1 MQITQCPDC
10 HTAFKV
16 TPEHLAVA
24 NGWVRCGRCG
34 AVFEALK
41 HSASEQDEDTTPAKQ
56 PQRAEEPTPGPS
68 QTPSQ
73 TPSPSQTPAPSQ
85 TTPLTPTNVPA
96 AAPKNDIDA
105 FHDSLMNFVPGMLSG
120 DAPGHS
126 SHTSPSSHESD
137 AEQASRAV
145 AAHAFVNA
153 SANVAARRT
162 SVRRAWWWLV
172 LSGVLGLGLAL
183 QSVLWHRNILVA
195 QEPALEGLIEGLC
208 APFGCEWHWPQTLD
222 AVQIENS
229 SFTENADG
237 TYRLQ
242 LRLKNT
248 QHHAVA
254 MPLLELTLTD
264 ERDEVVLRRV
274 FQPSE
279 LGLKDHLAA
288 LRDARS
294 TLNFDLDDNL
304 KPRVVGFRALI
315 FYP

>member
-1 MQITQCPDC
+1 MQITQCPEC

-16 TPEHLAVA
+16 SPEHLAVA

-34 AVFEALK
+34 GVFEALL
-41 HSASEQDEDTTPAKQ
+41 HLESDEASEVAIAHEQNALGADTAAQAVLSRSAENTDTDADKPTRAK
-56 PQRAEEPTPGPS
+56 RETATGS
-68 QTPSQ
+68 
-73 TPSPSQTPAPSQ
+73 
-85 TTPLTPTNVPA
+85 TTQPA
-96 AAPKNDIDA
+96 ASDIDA
-105 FHDSLMNFVPGMLSG
+105 FHDSLLSFVPGGMRASKSSASNVNDQANG
-120 DAPGHS
+120 HADA
-126 SHTSPSSHESD
+126 D
-137 AEQASRAV
+137 V
-145 AAHAFVNA
+145 AATAAKA
-153 SANVAARRT
+153 SEQVSAKPVWLWVLAALLT
-162 SVRRAWWWLV
+162 LTGLLQLV
-172 LSGVLGLGLAL
+172 LWNRHV
-183 QSVLWHRNILVA
+183 LVA
-195 QEPALEGLIEGLC
+195 QEPALQGLIEGLC
-208 APFGCEWHWPQTLD
+208 APIGCEWHWPQTLE

-274 FQPSE
+274 FQPQE
-279 LGLKDHLAA
+279 LGLKDHMPA

-304 KPRVVGFRALI
+304 KPRVMGFRALI

>member
-1 MQITQCPDC
+1 MQITQCPEC

-16 TPEHLAVA
+16 SSEHLAVA

-34 AVFEALK
+34 GVFEALL
-41 HSASEQDEDTTPAKQ
+41 HLESDEASEVAIAHGQNALGANTAAQAVVSRSAENTEPHADVPSRAKPDAISQSTTQ
-56 PQRAEEPTPGPS
+56 S
-68 QTPSQ
+68 
-73 TPSPSQTPAPSQ
+73 
-85 TTPLTPTNVPA
+85 A
-96 AAPKNDIDA
+96 ASDIDA
-105 FHDSLMNFVPGMLSG
+105 FHDSLLSFVPGSLHQS
-120 DAPGHS
+120 
-126 SHTSPSSHESD
+126 TSPSNDVNGNAHSNVTATAASNS
-137 AEQASRAV
+137 EQVSTRPV
-145 AAHAFVNA
+145 WLWLLAALL
-153 SANVAARRT
+153 T
-162 SVRRAWWWLV
+162 LTGLLQLV
-172 LSGVLGLGLAL
+172 LWNRHV
-183 QSVLWHRNILVA
+183 LVA
-195 QEPALEGLIEGLC
+195 QEPALQGLIEGLC
-208 APFGCEWHWPQTLD
+208 APIGCEWHWPQTLE

-274 FQPSE
+274 FQPQE
-279 LGLKDHLAA
+279 LGLKDHMPA

-294 TLNFDLDDNL
+294 TLNFDLDENL
-304 KPRVVGFRALI
+304 KPRVMGFRALI

>member
-1 MQITQCPDC
+1 MQITQCPEC

-16 TPEHLAVA
+16 SSEHLAVA

-34 AVFEALK
+34 GVFEALL
-41 HSASEQDEDTTPAKQ
+41 HLESVEAQEAQEAQVASGHDQNADLVNATAQ
-56 PQRAEEPTPGPS
+56 SPT
-68 QTPSQ
+68 Q
-73 TPSPSQTPAPSQ
+73 
-85 TTPLTPTNVPA
+85 PA
-96 AAPKNDIDA
+96 ASDIDA
-105 FHDSLMNFVPGMLSG
+105 FHDSLMTFVPGSLHQS
-120 DAPGHS
+120 
-126 SHTSPSSHESD
+126 TSPLSD
-137 AEQASRAV
+137 SNDIENLDV
-145 AAHAFVNA
+145 PAHAAAKA
-153 SANVAARRT
+153 SEQVSTQPVWLWLLAALLT
-162 SVRRAWWWLV
+162 LTGLLQLV
-172 LSGVLGLGLAL
+172 LWNRHV
-183 QSVLWHRNILVA
+183 LVA
-195 QEPALEGLIEGLC
+195 QEPALQGLIEGLC
-208 APFGCEWHWPQTLD
+208 APIGCEWHWPKTLE

-274 FQPSE
+274 FQPQE
-279 LGLKDHLAA
+279 LGLRDHMPA

-304 KPRVVGFRALI
+304 KPRVMGFRALI

>member
-1 MQITQCPDC
+1 MQITQCPEC

-16 TPEHLAVA
+16 SSEHLAVA

-34 AVFEALK
+34 GVFEALL
-41 HSASEQDEDTTPAKQ
+41 HLESDEASEVAIAHDQNALSANTAAQAVVSRSAENTETHADMPSRAKTDAISQSTTQ
-56 PQRAEEPTPGPS
+56 S
-68 QTPSQ
+68 
-73 TPSPSQTPAPSQ
+73 
-85 TTPLTPTNVPA
+85 A
-96 AAPKNDIDA
+96 ASDIDA
-105 FHDSLMNFVPGMLSG
+105 FHNSLLSFVPGSLHQS
-120 DAPGHS
+120 
-126 SHTSPSSHESD
+126 TSPSNDVNGNAHSNVTAASNS
-137 AEQASRAV
+137 EQVSAQPVWLWVLAAV
-145 AAHAFVNA
+145 L
-153 SANVAARRT
+153 T
-162 SVRRAWWWLV
+162 LTGLLQLV
-172 LSGVLGLGLAL
+172 LWNRHV
-183 QSVLWHRNILVA
+183 LVA
-195 QEPALEGLIEGLC
+195 QEPALQGLIEGLC
-208 APFGCEWHWPQTLD
+208 APIGCEWHWPQTLE

-274 FQPSE
+274 FQPQE
-279 LGLKDHLAA
+279 LGLKDHMPA

-304 KPRVVGFRALI
+304 KPRVMGFRALI

>member
-1 MQITQCPDC
+1 MQITQCPEC

-16 TPEHLAVA
+16 SPEHLAVA

-34 AVFEALK
+34 GVFEALL
-41 HSASEQDEDTTPAKQ
+41 HLESEDTQEAQAANGHDQNAVVANAATQ
-56 PQRAEEPTPGPS
+56 SPT
-68 QTPSQ
+68 Q
-73 TPSPSQTPAPSQ
+73 
-85 TTPLTPTNVPA
+85 PA
-96 AAPKNDIDA
+96 ASDIDA
-105 FHDSLMNFVPGMLSG
+105 FHDSLLSFVPGSLRTNK
-120 DAPGHS
+120 S
-126 SHTSPSSHESD
+126 STSD
-137 AEQASRAV
+137 AN
-145 AAHAFVNA
+145 AHANA
-153 SANVAARRT
+153 NANVAATAASNSEQVSTRPVWLWLLAALLT
-162 SVRRAWWWLV
+162 LTGLLQLV
-172 LSGVLGLGLAL
+172 LWNRHV
-183 QSVLWHRNILVA
+183 LVA
-195 QEPALEGLIEGLC
+195 QEPALQGLIEGLC
-208 APFGCEWHWPQTLD
+208 APIGCEWHWPQTLE

-274 FQPSE
+274 FQPQE
-279 LGLKDHLAA
+279 LGLKDHMPA

-304 KPRVVGFRALI
+304 KPRVMGFRALI

>member
-16 TPEHLAVA
+16 SPEHLAVA

-41 HSASEQDEDTTPAKQ
+41 HNADAQAQMQTEDDESVAQAAAQAAAQATATSPLQTTGLAM
-56 PQRAEEPTPGPS
+56 
-68 QTPSQ
+68 
-73 TPSPSQTPAPSQ
+73 PAPANS
-85 TTPLTPTNVPA
+85 PALTS
-96 AAPKNDIDA
+96 KNDIDD
-105 FHDSLMNFVPGMLSG
+105 FHDSLMNFVPATRTG
-120 DAPGHS
+120 DVPG
-126 SHTSPSSHESD
+126 
-137 AEQASRAV
+137 
-145 AAHAFVNA
+145 NA
-153 SANVAARRT
+153 DHSANAANTAMRRT
-162 SVRRAWWWLV
+162 WWWHV
-172 LSGVLGLGLAL
+172 LSGVLGLVLAL
-183 QSVLWHRNILVA
+183 QAVLWHRNLLVA
-195 QEPALEGLIEGLC
+195 QEPALQGLIEGLC

>member
-1 MQITQCPDC
+1 MQITQCPEC

-16 TPEHLAVA
+16 SPEHLAVA

-34 AVFEALK
+34 GVFEALL
-41 HSASEQDEDTTPAKQ
+41 HLESEDAQEVADGHDFNAVSASTAAQTAVA
-56 PQRAEEPTPGPS
+56 RSAENPEADADKPS
-68 QTPSQ
+68 RTKREAISQ
-73 TPSPSQTPAPSQ
+73 SPIQ
-85 TTPLTPTNVPA
+85 PA
-96 AAPKNDIDA
+96 ASDIDA
-105 FHDSLMNFVPGMLSG
+105 FHDSLLSFVPGGLRANKSR
-120 DAPGHS
+120 
-126 SHTSPSSHESD
+126 TSD
-137 AEQASRAV
+137 AHDQAND
-145 AAHAFVNA
+145 HAD
-153 SANVAARRT
+153 ANVADTAAKASEQVSAHPVWLWLLAALLT
-162 SVRRAWWWLV
+162 LTGLMQLV
-172 LSGVLGLGLAL
+172 LWNRHV
-183 QSVLWHRNILVA
+183 LVA
-195 QEPALEGLIEGLC
+195 QEPALQGLIEGLC
-208 APFGCEWHWPQTLD
+208 APIGCEWHWPQTLE

-274 FQPSE
+274 FQPQE
-279 LGLKDHLAA
+279 LGLKDHMPA

-294 TLNFDLDDNL
+294 TLNFDLDENL
-304 KPRVVGFRALI
+304 KPRVMGFRALI

>member
-1 MQITQCPDC
+1 MQITQCPEC

-16 TPEHLAVA
+16 SPVHLAVA

-34 AVFEALK
+34 GVFEALQ
-41 HSASEQDEDTTPAKQ
+41 HLEPDLDPPMGEAQPTSVASEAATEQANSLATH
-56 PQRAEEPTPGPS
+56 
-68 QTPSQ
+68 
-73 TPSPSQTPAPSQ
+73 
-85 TTPLTPTNVPA
+85 A
-96 AAPKNDIDA
+96 AAGESATGRTLPDASSNDIDA
-105 FHDSLMNFVPGMLSG
+105 FHDSLMSFVPGAITPS
-120 DAPGHS
+120 ATATETPHFS
-126 SHTSPSSHESD
+126 KSTQQTNNTSQP
-137 AEQASRAV
+137 
-145 AAHAFVNA
+145 NG
-153 SANVAARRT
+153 
-162 SVRRAWWWLV
+162 WLWGV
-172 LSGVLGLGLAL
+172 LSGVLSLCLLL
-183 QSVLWHRNILVA
+183 QVVLWNRHMLVA
-195 QEPALEGLIEGLC
+195 QEPAMQGLVEGLC
-208 APFGCEWHWPQTLD
+208 VPFGCEWHWPQSLE

-229 SFTENADG
+229 NFTENADG

-274 FQPSE
+274 FQPE
-279 LGLKDHLAA
+279 ALGLKDHLPA

-294 TLNFDLDDNL
+294 TLHFDLNEDL

>member
-16 TPEHLAVA
+16 SPEHLAVA

-41 HSASEQDEDTTPAKQ
+41 HSASEQDDDPTPATQ
-56 PQRAEEPTPGPS
+56 LQGTQEPTPGPL
-68 QTPSQ
+68 
-73 TPSPSQTPAPSQ
+73 QTPAPSQ
-85 TTPLTPTNVPA
+85 TTTLTPANVPVPA
-96 AAPKNDIDA
+96 PAPASAPKNDIDA
-105 FHDSLMNFVPGMLSG
+105 FHDSLMNFVPGKLAG
-120 DAPGHS
+120 DAAGLS
-126 SHTSPSSHESD
+126 SH
-137 AEQASRAV
+137 ASR
-145 AAHAFVNA
+145 
-153 SANVAARRT
+153 T
-162 SVRRAWWWLV
+162 PVRRAGWWAM
-172 LSGVLGLGLAL
+172 LSAVLGLVLAL
-183 QSVLWHRNILVA
+183 QAVLWHRNILVA
-195 QEPALEGLIEGLC
+195 QEPALQGLIEGLC
-208 APFGCEWHWPQTLD
+208 APLGCEWHWPQTLD

>member
-1 MQITQCPDC
+1 MQITQCPEC

-16 TPEHLAVA
+16 SSEHLAVA

-34 AVFEALK
+34 GVFEALL
-41 HSASEQDEDTTPAKQ
+41 HLESEDAQEAQAANGHDQNAAVANVANSATQS
-56 PQRAEEPTPGPS
+56 PT
-68 QTPSQ
+68 Q
-73 TPSPSQTPAPSQ
+73 
-85 TTPLTPTNVPA
+85 PA
-96 AAPKNDIDA
+96 ASDIDA
-105 FHDSLMNFVPGMLSG
+105 FHDSLLSFVPGGLR
-120 DAPGHS
+120 S
-126 SHTSPSSHESD
+126 SKSRASD
-137 AEQASRAV
+137 ANHQANDHAYANAAATDSKTSEQVDTQPVWLWVLAAV
-145 AAHAFVNA
+145 L
-153 SANVAARRT
+153 T
-162 SVRRAWWWLV
+162 LTGLLQLV
-172 LSGVLGLGLAL
+172 LWNRHV
-183 QSVLWHRNILVA
+183 LVA
-195 QEPALEGLIEGLC
+195 QEPALQGLIEGLC
-208 APFGCEWHWPQTLD
+208 APIGCEWHWPQTLE

-274 FQPSE
+274 FQPQE
-279 LGLKDHLAA
+279 LGLKDHMPA

-294 TLNFDLDDNL
+294 TLNFDLDENL
-304 KPRVVGFRALI
+304 KPRVMGFRALI

>member
-16 TPEHLAVA
+16 SPEHLAVA

-41 HSASEQDEDTTPAKQ
+41 HNADAQAQMQTEDDEPVAQAAAQATANSPLQTTGLAM
-56 PQRAEEPTPGPS
+56 
-68 QTPSQ
+68 
-73 TPSPSQTPAPSQ
+73 PAPANS
-85 TTPLTPTNVPA
+85 PALTS
-96 AAPKNDIDA
+96 KNDIDD
-105 FHDSLMNFVPGMLSG
+105 FHDSLMNFVPATGTG
-120 DAPGHS
+120 DVPG
-126 SHTSPSSHESD
+126 
-137 AEQASRAV
+137 
-145 AAHAFVNA
+145 NA
-153 SANVAARRT
+153 DHSANTANTAMRRT
-162 SVRRAWWWLV
+162 WWWHV
-172 LSGVLGLGLAL
+172 LSGVLGLVLAL
-183 QSVLWHRNILVA
+183 QAVLWHRNLLVA
-195 QEPALEGLIEGLC
+195 QEPALQGLIEGLC

-264 ERDEVVLRRV
+264 ERHEVVLRRV

>member
-1 MQITQCPDC
+1 MQITPCPEC

-16 TPEHLAVA
+16 SSEHLAVA

-34 AVFEALK
+34 GVFEALL
-41 HSASEQDEDTTPAKQ
+41 HLESEDAQEAQAANGHDQSAVVANAATQS
-56 PQRAEEPTPGPS
+56 PT
-68 QTPSQ
+68 Q
-73 TPSPSQTPAPSQ
+73 
-85 TTPLTPTNVPA
+85 PA
-96 AAPKNDIDA
+96 ASDIDA
-105 FHDSLMNFVPGMLSG
+105 FHDSLLSFVPGGLR
-120 DAPGHS
+120 S
-126 SHTSPSSHESD
+126 SKSRASD
-137 AEQASRAV
+137 ANHQANDHAYANAAATDSKTSEQVDTQPVWLWVLAAV
-145 AAHAFVNA
+145 L
-153 SANVAARRT
+153 T
-162 SVRRAWWWLV
+162 LTGLLQLV
-172 LSGVLGLGLAL
+172 LWNRHV
-183 QSVLWHRNILVA
+183 LVA
-195 QEPALEGLIEGLC
+195 QEPALQGLIEGLC
-208 APFGCEWHWPQTLD
+208 APIGCEWHWPQTLE

-274 FQPSE
+274 FQPQE
-279 LGLKDHLAA
+279 LGLKDHMPA

-294 TLNFDLDDNL
+294 TLNFDLDENL
-304 KPRVVGFRALI
+304 KPRVMGFRALI

>member
-1 MQITQCPDC
+1 MQITQCPEC

-16 TPEHLAVA
+16 SSENLAVA

-34 AVFEALK
+34 GVFEALL
-41 HSASEQDEDTTPAKQ
+41 HLESVEAQEAQTANTHDQNVGLVNATAQSTTQ
-56 PQRAEEPTPGPS
+56 
-68 QTPSQ
+68 
-73 TPSPSQTPAPSQ
+73 
-85 TTPLTPTNVPA
+85 PA
-96 AAPKNDIDA
+96 ASDIDA
-105 FHDSLMNFVPGMLSG
+105 FHDSLMTFVPGGMRQS
-120 DAPGHS
+120 
-126 SHTSPSSHESD
+126 TSPLSD
-137 AEQASRAV
+137 SNDMANPDV
-145 AAHAFVNA
+145 PAHAAKA
-153 SANVAARRT
+153 SEQVST
-162 SVRRAWWWLV
+162 QPVWMLV
-172 LSGVLGLGLAL
+172 LAAVLTLTGLL
-183 QSVLWHRNILVA
+183 QLVLWNRHVLVA
-195 QEPALEGLIEGLC
+195 QEPALQGLIEGLC
-208 APFGCEWHWPQTLD
+208 VPIGCEWHWPQTLE

-274 FQPSE
+274 FQPQE
-279 LGLKDHLAA
+279 LGLKDHMPA

-294 TLNFDLDDNL
+294 TLNFDLDENL
-304 KPRVVGFRALI
+304 KPRVMGFRALI

>member
-1 MQITQCPDC
+1 MQITQCPEC

-16 TPEHLAVA
+16 SPEHLAVA

-34 AVFEALK
+34 GVFEALL
-41 HSASEQDEDTTPAKQ
+41 HLDSDEAQKAQVDNAHDQNADVVNATAQSTTQ
-56 PQRAEEPTPGPS
+56 
-68 QTPSQ
+68 
-73 TPSPSQTPAPSQ
+73 
-85 TTPLTPTNVPA
+85 PA
-96 AAPKNDIDA
+96 ASDIDA
-105 FHDSLMNFVPGMLSG
+105 FHDSLMTF
-120 DAPGHS
+120 APGGLRQS
-126 SHTSPSSHESD
+126 TSPSSD
-137 AEQASRAV
+137 ANDIADLDV
-145 AAHAFVNA
+145 
-153 SANVAARRT
+153 SANAASKASEQVSAQPVWLWVLAT
-162 SVRRAWWWLV
+162 LLTLTGLLQLV
-172 LSGVLGLGLAL
+172 LWNRHV
-183 QSVLWHRNILVA
+183 LVA
-195 QEPALEGLIEGLC
+195 QEPALQSLIEGLC
-208 APFGCEWHWPQTLD
+208 APIGCEWHWPQTLE

-264 ERDEVVLRRV
+264 ERDDVVLRRV
-274 FQPSE
+274 FQPEE
-279 LGLKDHLAA
+279 LGLKDHMPA

-304 KPRVVGFRALI
+304 KPRVMGFRALI

>member
-1 MQITQCPDC
+1 MQITQCPEC

-16 TPEHLAVA
+16 SPEHLAVA

-34 AVFEALK
+34 GVFEALL
-41 HSASEQDEDTTPAKQ
+41 HLESDEASEVAIAHEQNALGADMPSRAKPDAISQSTTQ
-56 PQRAEEPTPGPS
+56 
-68 QTPSQ
+68 
-73 TPSPSQTPAPSQ
+73 
-85 TTPLTPTNVPA
+85 PA
-96 AAPKNDIDA
+96 ASDIDA
-105 FHDSLMNFVPGMLSG
+105 FHDSLLSFVPGGMRQS
-120 DAPGHS
+120 
-126 SHTSPSSHESD
+126 TSPSNDVDGNVHSNVTATAASSS
-137 AEQASRAV
+137 EQVSTQPVWLWLLAAV
-145 AAHAFVNA
+145 L
-153 SANVAARRT
+153 T
-162 SVRRAWWWLV
+162 LTGLLQLV
-172 LSGVLGLGLAL
+172 LWNRHV
-183 QSVLWHRNILVA
+183 LVA
-195 QEPALEGLIEGLC
+195 QEPALQGLIEGLC
-208 APFGCEWHWPQTLD
+208 APIGCEWHWPQTLE

-274 FQPSE
+274 FQPQE
-279 LGLKDHLAA
+279 LGLKDHMPA

-294 TLNFDLDDNL
+294 TLNFDLDENL
-304 KPRVVGFRALI
+304 KPRVMGFRALI

>member
-1 MQITQCPDC
+1 MQITQCPEC

-16 TPEHLAVA
+16 SPEHLAVA

-34 AVFEALK
+34 GVFEALL
-41 HSASEQDEDTTPAKQ
+41 HLESDEASEVAIAHEQNALGADTAAQAVLSRSAENTDTDADKPTRAKRETATGSTIQ
-56 PQRAEEPTPGPS
+56 
-68 QTPSQ
+68 
-73 TPSPSQTPAPSQ
+73 
-85 TTPLTPTNVPA
+85 PA
-96 AAPKNDIDA
+96 ASDIDA
-105 FHDSLMNFVPGMLSG
+105 FHDSLLSFVPGSLHQS
-120 DAPGHS
+120 
-126 SHTSPSSHESD
+126 TSPSNDVNGNAHSHVT
-137 AEQASRAV
+137 A
-145 AAHAFVNA
+145 NA
-153 SANVAARRT
+153 SSSEQVSTRPVWLWLLAALLT
-162 SVRRAWWWLV
+162 LTGLLQLV
-172 LSGVLGLGLAL
+172 LWNRHV
-183 QSVLWHRNILVA
+183 LVA
-195 QEPALEGLIEGLC
+195 QEPALQGLIEGLC
-208 APFGCEWHWPQTLD
+208 APIGCEWHWPQTLE

-274 FQPSE
+274 FQPQE
-279 LGLKDHLAA
+279 LGLKDHMPA

-304 KPRVVGFRALI
+304 KPRVMGFRALI

>member
-1 MQITQCPDC
+1 MQITQCPEC

-16 TPEHLAVA
+16 SSEHLAVA

-34 AVFEALK
+34 GVFEALL
-41 HSASEQDEDTTPAKQ
+41 HLESEDAQEAQAPIGHAQNAAVANVANSATQS
-56 PQRAEEPTPGPS
+56 PT
-68 QTPSQ
+68 Q
-73 TPSPSQTPAPSQ
+73 
-85 TTPLTPTNVPA
+85 PA
-96 AAPKNDIDA
+96 ASDIDA
-105 FHDSLMNFVPGMLSG
+105 FHDSLLSFVPGGLR
-120 DAPGHS
+120 S
-126 SHTSPSSHESD
+126 SKSRASD
-137 AEQASRAV
+137 ANHQANDHAYANAAATDSKTSEQVDTQPVWLWVLAAV
-145 AAHAFVNA
+145 L
-153 SANVAARRT
+153 T
-162 SVRRAWWWLV
+162 LTGLLQLV
-172 LSGVLGLGLAL
+172 LWNRHV
-183 QSVLWHRNILVA
+183 LVA
-195 QEPALEGLIEGLC
+195 QEPALQGLIEGLC
-208 APFGCEWHWPQTLD
+208 APIGCEWHWPQTLE

-274 FQPSE
+274 FQPQE
-279 LGLKDHLAA
+279 LGLKDHMPA

-294 TLNFDLDDNL
+294 TLNFDLDENL
-304 KPRVVGFRALI
+304 KPRVMGFRALI

>member
-1 MQITQCPDC
+1 MQITQCPEC

-16 TPEHLAVA
+16 SPEHLAVA

-34 AVFEALK
+34 GVFEALL
-41 HSASEQDEDTTPAKQ
+41 HLESDEASEVAMAHGQNALASNTAAQAVVSRSAENTEPHADMPSRAKPDAISQSTTQ
-56 PQRAEEPTPGPS
+56 S
-68 QTPSQ
+68 
-73 TPSPSQTPAPSQ
+73 
-85 TTPLTPTNVPA
+85 A
-96 AAPKNDIDA
+96 ASDIDA
-105 FHDSLMNFVPGMLSG
+105 FHDSLLSFVPGGLRQS
-120 DAPGHS
+120 
-126 SHTSPSSHESD
+126 TSPSVD
-137 AEQASRAV
+137 ANGN
-145 AAHAFVNA
+145 AHANVTATAA
-153 SANVAARRT
+153 SNSEQVSTRPVWLWLLAAVLT
-162 SVRRAWWWLV
+162 LTGLLQLV
-172 LSGVLGLGLAL
+172 LWNRHV
-183 QSVLWHRNILVA
+183 LVA
-195 QEPALEGLIEGLC
+195 QEPALQGLIEGLC
-208 APFGCEWHWPQTLD
+208 TPIGCEWHWPQTLE

-274 FQPSE
+274 FQPQE
-279 LGLKDHLAA
+279 LGLKEHMPA

-294 TLNFDLDDNL
+294 TLNFDLDENL
-304 KPRVVGFRALI
+304 KPRVMGFRALI

>member
-1 MQITQCPDC
+1 MQITQCPEC

-16 TPEHLAVA
+16 SPEHLAVA

-34 AVFEALK
+34 GVFEALL
-41 HSASEQDEDTTPAKQ
+41 HLESDDASEVAIAHDQNALGANTAAQAVLSRSAQNTEPHADMPSRVKPDAISQSTTQ
-56 PQRAEEPTPGPS
+56 S
-68 QTPSQ
+68 
-73 TPSPSQTPAPSQ
+73 
-85 TTPLTPTNVPA
+85 A
-96 AAPKNDIDA
+96 ASDIDA
-105 FHDSLMNFVPGMLSG
+105 FHDSLLSFVPGSLHQS
-120 DAPGHS
+120 
-126 SHTSPSSHESD
+126 TSPSHDVNGNAHSNVT
-137 AEQASRAV
+137 ANAASNSEKVSTRPVWLWVLAAV
-145 AAHAFVNA
+145 L
-153 SANVAARRT
+153 T
-162 SVRRAWWWLV
+162 LTGLLQLV
-172 LSGVLGLGLAL
+172 LWNRHV
-183 QSVLWHRNILVA
+183 LVA
-195 QEPALEGLIEGLC
+195 QEPALQGLIEGLC
-208 APFGCEWHWPQTLD
+208 APIGCEWHWPQTLE

-274 FQPSE
+274 FQPQE
-279 LGLKDHLAA
+279 LGLKDHMPA

-294 TLNFDLDDNL
+294 TLNFDLDENL
-304 KPRVVGFRALI
+304 KPRVMGFRALI

>member
-1 MQITQCPDC
+1 MQITQCPEC

-16 TPEHLAVA
+16 SPEHLAVA

-34 AVFEALK
+34 GVFEALL
-41 HSASEQDEDTTPAKQ
+41 HLESDDASEVAIAHEQNALGADTAAQAVLSRSAENTDTDADKPTRAK
-56 PQRAEEPTPGPS
+56 RETATGS
-68 QTPSQ
+68 
-73 TPSPSQTPAPSQ
+73 
-85 TTPLTPTNVPA
+85 TTQPA
-96 AAPKNDIDA
+96 ASDIDA
-105 FHDSLMNFVPGMLSG
+105 FHDSLLSFVPGSLRTNK
-120 DAPGHS
+120 S
-126 SHTSPSSHESD
+126 STNDPNAH
-137 AEQASRAV
+137 ANAKV
-145 AAHAFVNA
+145 AATAA
-153 SANVAARRT
+153 SNSEQVSTRPVWLWLLAALLT
-162 SVRRAWWWLV
+162 LTGLLQLV
-172 LSGVLGLGLAL
+172 LWNRHV
-183 QSVLWHRNILVA
+183 LVA
-195 QEPALEGLIEGLC
+195 QEPALQGLIEGLC
-208 APFGCEWHWPQTLD
+208 APIGCEWHWPQTLE

-274 FQPSE
+274 FQPQE
-279 LGLKDHLAA
+279 LGLKDHMPA

-294 TLNFDLDDNL
+294 TLNFDLDENL
-304 KPRVVGFRALI
+304 KPRVMGFRALI

>member
-1 MQITQCPDC
+1 MQITQCPEC

-16 TPEHLAVA
+16 SPEHLAVA

-34 AVFEALK
+34 GVFEALL
-41 HSASEQDEDTTPAKQ
+41 HLESDEASEVAIAHEQNALGADTAAQAVLSRSAENSDTDADIPPRAK
-56 PQRAEEPTPGPS
+56 REAATGS
-68 QTPSQ
+68 
-73 TPSPSQTPAPSQ
+73 
-85 TTPLTPTNVPA
+85 TTQPA
-96 AAPKNDIDA
+96 ASDIDA
-105 FHDSLMNFVPGMLSG
+105 FHDSLLSFVPGSLRTNK
-120 DAPGHS
+120 S
-126 SHTSPSSHESD
+126 STSD
-137 AEQASRAV
+137 AN
-145 AAHAFVNA
+145 AHAN
-153 SANVAARRT
+153 ANVAVTAASNSEQVSTRPVWLWLLAAVLT
-162 SVRRAWWWLV
+162 LTGLLQLV
-172 LSGVLGLGLAL
+172 LWNRHV
-183 QSVLWHRNILVA
+183 LVA
-195 QEPALEGLIEGLC
+195 QEPALQGLIEGLC
-208 APFGCEWHWPQTLD
+208 APIGCEWHWPQTLE

-274 FQPSE
+274 FQPQE
-279 LGLKDHLAA
+279 LGLKDHMPA

-294 TLNFDLDDNL
+294 TLNFDLDENL
-304 KPRVVGFRALI
+304 KPRVMGFRALI

>member
-1 MQITQCPDC
+1 MQITQCPEC

-16 TPEHLAVA
+16 SPEHLAVA

-34 AVFEALK
+34 GVFEAMRHLESDEVG
-41 HSASEQDEDTTPAKQ
+41 SAVSAPGMTTESTGVKEGVAAQKPRPDLAASVDAASDATAPDAPTSEAVTAKQ
-56 PQRAEEPTPGPS
+56 ASDVKPS
-68 QTPSQ
+68 S
-73 TPSPSQTPAPSQ
+73 
-85 TTPLTPTNVPA
+85 
-96 AAPKNDIDA
+96 DIDD
-105 FHDSLMNFVPGMLSG
+105 FHDSLMTFVPGALSS
-120 DAPGHS
+120 AS
-126 SHTSPSSHESD
+126 STHHED
-137 AEQASRAV
+137 
-145 AAHAFVNA
+145 A
-153 SANVAARRT
+153 SAFT
-162 SVRRAWWWLV
+162 SEPSHSPDANQPHGWWWYL
-172 LSGVLGLGLAL
+172 LSSLLGLGLVL
-183 QSVLWHRNILVA
+183 QLVLWNRHLLVA
-195 QEPALEGLIEGLC
+195 QEPALQGLIEGLC

-264 ERDEVVLRRV
+264 ERDDVVLRRV
-274 FQPSE
+274 FQPQE
-279 LGLKDHLAA
+279 LGLKDHMPA

-294 TLNFDLDDNL
+294 TLNFDLDESL
-304 KPRVVGFRALI
+304 KPRVMGFRALI

>member
-1 MQITQCPDC
+1 MQITQCPEC

-16 TPEHLAVA
+16 SPEHLAVA

-34 AVFEALK
+34 GVFEALL
-41 HSASEQDEDTTPAKQ
+41 HLESVEAQEAQVEQVEQVARGHDQNAGDATAQSTTQ
-56 PQRAEEPTPGPS
+56 
-68 QTPSQ
+68 
-73 TPSPSQTPAPSQ
+73 
-85 TTPLTPTNVPA
+85 PA
-96 AAPKNDIDA
+96 ASDIDA
-105 FHDSLMNFVPGMLSG
+105 FHDSLMTFVPGGMRQS
-120 DAPGHS
+120 
-126 SHTSPSSHESD
+126 TSPLSD
-137 AEQASRAV
+137 SNDMAKLDVS
-145 AAHAFVNA
+145 AHAAAKA
-153 SANVAARRT
+153 SEQVSTQPVWLWLLAALLT
-162 SVRRAWWWLV
+162 LTGLLQLV
-172 LSGVLGLGLAL
+172 LWNRHV
-183 QSVLWHRNILVA
+183 LVA
-195 QEPALEGLIEGLC
+195 QEPALQGLIEGLC
-208 APFGCEWHWPQTLD
+208 APIGCEWHWPQTLE

-274 FQPSE
+274 FQPEE
-279 LGLKDHLAA
+279 LGLKDHMPA

-304 KPRVVGFRALI
+304 KPRVMGFRALI

>member
-1 MQITQCPDC
+1 MQITQCPEC

-16 TPEHLAVA
+16 SSEHLAVA

-34 AVFEALK
+34 GVFEALR
-41 HSASEQDEDTTPAKQ
+41 HLESDDAQVAQAANGHDQNAVVANAATQS
-56 PQRAEEPTPGPS
+56 PT
-68 QTPSQ
+68 Q
-73 TPSPSQTPAPSQ
+73 
-85 TTPLTPTNVPA
+85 PA
-96 AAPKNDIDA
+96 ASDIDA
-105 FHDSLMNFVPGMLSG
+105 FHDSLLSFVPGGMRQRAFPL
-120 DAPGHS
+120 
-126 SHTSPSSHESD
+126 SD
-137 AEQASRAV
+137 ANDHANPNTTATTDSTSSEQVSAHPV
-145 AAHAFVNA
+145 WLWLLAAFL
-153 SANVAARRT
+153 T
-162 SVRRAWWWLV
+162 LTGLLQLV
-172 LSGVLGLGLAL
+172 LWNRHV
-183 QSVLWHRNILVA
+183 LVA
-195 QEPALEGLIEGLC
+195 QEPALQGLIEGLC
-208 APFGCEWHWPQTLD
+208 APIGCEWHWPQTLE

-274 FQPSE
+274 FQPQE
-279 LGLKDHLAA
+279 LGLKDHMPA

-304 KPRVVGFRALI
+304 KPRVMGFRALI

>member
-1 MQITQCPDC
+1 MQITQCPEC

-16 TPEHLAVA
+16 SPEHLAVA

-34 AVFEALK
+34 GVFEALL
-41 HSASEQDEDTTPAKQ
+41 HLEGDAAQVAQVSNEHDQNAVVANPA
-56 PQRAEEPTPGPS
+56 
-68 QTPSQ
+68 TPSTTQ
-73 TPSPSQTPAPSQ
+73 PASS
-85 TTPLTPTNVPA
+85 
-96 AAPKNDIDA
+96 DIDA
-105 FHDSLMNFVPGMLSG
+105 FHDSLLSFVPGGLRQS
-120 DAPGHS
+120 
-126 SHTSPSSHESD
+126 TLPSSD
-137 AEQASRAV
+137 A
-145 AAHAFVNA
+145 NDPTN
-153 SANVAARRT
+153 ANVTATAAAKASEQVST
-162 SVRRAWWWLV
+162 HPVWMWV
-172 LSGVLGLGLAL
+172 LAAMLTLTGLL
-183 QSVLWHRNILVA
+183 QWVLWNRHVLVA
-195 QEPALEGLIEGLC
+195 QEPALQGLIEGLC
-208 APFGCEWHWPQTLD
+208 APIGCEWHWPQTLE

-274 FQPSE
+274 FQPQE
-279 LGLKDHLAA
+279 LGLKDHMPA

-294 TLNFDLDDNL
+294 TLNFDLDENL
-304 KPRVVGFRALI
+304 KPRVMGFRALI